1 VLAGCASTKTVTLKS
16 DALRG
21 HEGGTVAVSS
31 HEKPGFVA
39 MTAGKAAFGMLGAM
53 AMISA
58 GNQIVSDNQI
68 ADPAEN
74 IGSQLVADLA
84 ALNTLK
90 ISSKAP
96 AVAKTGDTSA
106 LAKLYGDSDVL
117 LDVQTVGWG
126 FSYFPTDWNSYR
138 VTYNAKARV
147 IETRGG
153 KLLAEASCVRVP
165 ENGPEAPSYDQ
176 LTSNGAAGLK
186 AELKKAAEQC
196 LGEFRSK
203 LLGI

>member
-1 VLAGCASTKTVTLKS
+1 MSSPGDSRLRAASSVPYRNICNCAS
-16 DALRG
+16 
-21 HEGGTVAVSS
+21 
-31 HEKPGFVA
+31 
-39 MTAGKAAFGMLGAM
+39 
-53 AMISA
+53 
-58 GNQIVSDNQI
+58 
-68 ADPAEN
+68 
-74 IGSQLVADLA
+74 
-84 ALNTLK
+84 
-90 ISSKAP
+90 
-96 AVAKTGDTSA
+96 KTGDTSS

-196 LGEFRSK
+196 VVEFRSK